1 MLSLKSNNIIQFL
14 YLRPMKASIVI
25 VALALISASHA
36 VAASDNN
43 ASNPK
48 NTAKETRIEKNKV
61 PGIQDHLLKL
71 FVFDATKVN
80 LKRDTS
86 LTNNIKPD
94 FSSLVLPENKLWFR
108 NHENLVK

>member
-1 MLSLKSNNIIQFL
+1 
-14 YLRPMKASIVI
+14 MKASFVI
-25 VALALISASHA
+25 VALALVSGSHA
-36 VAASDNN
+36 IAASDNN

-48 NTAKETRIEKNKV
+48 NTTKEAKIEKNKV

-71 FVFDATKVN
+71 FVFDAAKVN

-94 FSSLVLPENKLWFR
+94 FSGLELPENKLWLR
-108 NHENLVK
+108 NREELIK